1 MTLKLYSIAAAVALA
16 FGITAAQAQTTPAPR
31 STTDKVLD
39 RPAGGDRKAEKA
51 EKERI
56 EADYKTAKAKCDAMK
71 DRHEKE
77 VCEADAKGKEKIAKA
92 ELEQKYEP
100 SVRHERNVLEAKAE
114 HEYHVAKEKCDVM
127 KGKEES
133 ACEKEAKAKYD
144 KAKADIRQQFA
155 NRKDERP
162 ARSATSGATT
172 PGTSK

>member
-1 MTLKLYSIAAAVALA
+1 MTLKLCSIAAAVALA
-16 FGITAAQAQTTPAPR
+16 FGITAAQSQTTTAPR
-31 STTDKVLD
+31 TTVDKAMD
-39 RPAGGDRKAEKA
+39 RPAGGDRKAMKA
-51 EKERI
+51 EEDRI
-56 EADYKTAKAKCDAMK
+56 EAEYKAAKAKCGSMK
-71 DRHEKE
+71 GNEKE

-100 SVRHERNVLEAKAE
+100 SVRHERNIQEAKAE
-114 HEYHVAKEKCDVM
+114 HQYHVAKEKCDAM

-133 ACEKEAKAKYD
+133 VCEKETKAKYD